1 MNVKGVAVKSIQDF
15 VKNNHSQHYQEW
27 LSAMPESSRAIMSKP
42 VYASEWYPA
51 KDAAVE
57 PTKAMAKLFYNGDT
71 QKAGWESGRYS
82 AEVALGGIYKI
93 FVKMATPKFIIERAS
108 KILPAYY
115 DPSEVTVRENGPKH
129 CVIAISRLP
138 GSDSV
143 IESRI
148 GGWVQKAFEVTGCK
162 NVQINT
168 LQSLSTGAN
177 ETIMKIVWD

>member
-15 VKNNHSQHYQEW
+15 VKNNFYEHYQEW
-27 LSAMPESSRAIMSKP
+27 LNAMPETSRALMSKP
-42 VYASEWYPA
+42 IFASEWYPV

-57 PTKAMAKLFYNGDT
+57 PTKAMATLFYKGDT

-129 CVIAISRLP
+129 CIISISRLP

-148 GGWVQKAFEVTGCK
+148 GGWIQKAFEVTGCK

-168 LQSLSTGAN
+168 LQSLAQGAN